1 MFPRSFSSFD
11 SEPKSPL
18 VGAWLESIKLNVNLL
33 GVTKSLELQN
43 PSSSFAILEVL
54 PEIPSVINVDHDEIL
69 LQILDSI
76 AIDLDEIVEL
86 LDS

>member
-11 SEPKSPL
+11 SGPKSPL
-18 VGAWLESIKLNVNLL
+18 IGAWLESIELNVNLL
-33 GVTKSLELQN
+33 GATKSLEFQN
-43 PSSSFAILEVL
+43 PSSSFAVLEVL
-54 PEIPSVINVDHDEIL
+54 PEIPNVINVDHDEIFL
-69 LQILDSI
+69 EILDSI